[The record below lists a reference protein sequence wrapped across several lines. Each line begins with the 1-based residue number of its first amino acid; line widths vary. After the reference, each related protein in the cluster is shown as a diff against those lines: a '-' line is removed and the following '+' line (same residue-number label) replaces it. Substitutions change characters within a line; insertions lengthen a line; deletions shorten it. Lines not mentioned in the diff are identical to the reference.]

1 MGPGLPQGA
10 ASCPFFGR
18 RSLLA
23 LQTRP
28 SPPPPPTPPW
38 PCGAGRQRV
47 VSAGR
52 SRARNKAPAAGEHAE
67 IDRRLEKKLKITQKE
82 RAGSSRLDVAT
93 AMGKPFKKKTLKGRN
108 GKSKSPPKVPI
119 VIQDDSLPA
128 GPPPQIRI
136 LKRPTTNG
144 VLSNPNSASRPA
156 FPVKSLA
163 QREAEYAEARK
174 RILGSASPEEEQEK
188 PILDRPPRLSQP
200 EDTRQPNNVI
210 RQPLGPDGSQGFKQR
225 R

>member
-1 MGPGLPQGA
+1 MQEGSWMLPAGSPQILERSRFGA
-10 ASCPFFGR
+10 AAGR
-18 RSLLA
+18 KGTLCCCLWPQEVTRQPHGPARGSAPSRLA
-23 LQTRP
+23 LCFKQ
-28 SPPPPPTPPW
+28 
-38 PCGAGRQRV
+38 
-47 VSAGR
+47 
-52 SRARNKAPAAGEHAE
+52 E

-82 RAGSSRLDVAT
+82 R
-93 AMGKPFKKKTLKGRN
+93 
-108 GKSKSPPKVPI
+108 KSKSPPKVPI
-119 VIQDDSLPA
+119 VIQDDSLPS

-136 LKRPTTNG
+136 LKRPATNG
-144 VLSNPNSASRPA
+144 VLSNPNSATRPA

-188 PILDRPPRLSQP
+188 PILDRPTRISQP

>member
-1 MGPGLPQGA
+1 MESCIPQGGARPASQAPSLPEGMSQEPRGELGLPGIPHGM
-10 ASCPFFGR
+10 CPKCPVEGWDNPAGDVGF
-18 RSLLA
+18 
-23 LQTRP
+23 
-28 SPPPPPTPPW
+28 TPH
-38 PCGAGRQRV
+38 Q
-47 VSAGR
+47 
-52 SRARNKAPAAGEHAE
+52 E

-82 RAGSSRLDVAT
+82 RAGSSRRDVAT
-93 AMGKPFKKKTLKGRN
+93 ALGKPCKKKPLPGRN
-108 GKSKSPPKVPI
+108 GRKSKSPPKVPI
-119 VIQDDSLPA
+119 VIQDDSLPS

-144 VLSNPNSASRPA
+144 VLSTPNSASRPA

-188 PILDRPPRLSQP
+188 PILDRPTRISQP

>member
-1 MGPGLPQGA
+1 VY
-10 ASCPFFGR
+10 SW
-18 RSLLA
+18 
-23 LQTRP
+23 LQENG
-28 SPPPPPTPPW
+28 
-38 PCGAGRQRV
+38 CGALLFSWNIRTGFAFPCLFIPKSSWDGITPSLPPVQ
-47 VSAGR
+47 
-52 SRARNKAPAAGEHAE
+52 E

-82 RAGSSRLDVAT
+82 RAGSSRRDVAT
-93 AMGKPFKKKTLKGRN
+93 ALGKPCKKKPLPGRN
-108 GKSKSPPKVPI
+108 GRKSKSPPKVPI
-119 VIQDDSLPA
+119 VIQDDSLPS

-144 VLSNPNSASRPA
+144 VLSTPNSASRPA

-188 PILDRPPRLSQP
+188 PILDRPTRISQP

>member
-1 MGPGLPQGA
+1 MVLNSRQKR
-10 ASCPFFGR
+10 CPC
-18 RSLLA
+18 SLL
-23 LQTRP
+23 
-28 SPPPPPTPPW
+28 
-38 PCGAGRQRV
+38 GRLTH
-47 VSAGR
+47 SLDNLEG
-52 SRARNKAPAAGEHAE
+52 NAAKE

-82 RAGSSRLDVAT
+82 SSR
-93 AMGKPFKKKTLKGRN
+93 
-108 GKSKSPPKVPI
+108 KSKSPPKVPI
-119 VIQDDSLPA
+119 VIQDDSLPS

-136 LKRPTTNG
+136 LKRPATNG

-174 RILGSASPEEEQEK
+174 RILGSASPEEEQDK
-188 PILDRPPRLSQP
+188 PILDRPTRISQP
-200 EDTRQPNNVI
+200 EDSRQLNNVI

>member
-1 MGPGLPQGA
+1 MRGARAGGGGGGGGELKWKMRRSPRAGRRRPTAGFCVIRITQCLPEKGA
-10 ASCPFFGR
+10 A
-18 RSLLA
+18 
-23 LQTRP
+23 
-28 SPPPPPTPPW
+28 PW
-38 PCGAGRQRV
+38 
-47 VSAGR
+47 
-52 SRARNKAPAAGEHAE
+52 E

-82 RAGSSRLDVAT
+82 R
-93 AMGKPFKKKTLKGRN
+93 
-108 GKSKSPPKVPI
+108 KSKSPPKVPI

-188 PILDRPPRLSQP
+188 PILDRPPRISQP
-200 EDTRQPNNVI
+200 EDTRQPSNVI

>member
-1 MGPGLPQGA
+1 MAALPHSAHSPIYGCENGVQCVGRG
-10 ASCPFFGR
+10 CPI
-18 RSLLA
+18 A
-23 LQTRP
+23 
-28 SPPPPPTPPW
+28 PPQPPTSIR
-38 PCGAGRQRV
+38 GAEGWQLCPI
-47 VSAGR
+47 
-52 SRARNKAPAAGEHAE
+52 APTAPHAESWEEAADSGE

-82 RAGSSRLDVAT
+82 SR
-93 AMGKPFKKKTLKGRN
+93 
-108 GKSKSPPKVPI
+108 KSKSPPKVPI
-119 VIQDDSLPA
+119 VIQDDSVPS

-136 LKRPTTNG
+136 LKRPATNG
-144 VLSNPNSASRPA
+144 VLSNPNSTTRPA

-188 PILDRPPRLSQP
+188 PILDRPTRISQP
-200 EDTRQPNNVI
+200 EDIRQPNNVI